1 MPSPPAGLALRLLF
15 QLILLFHLQADSANI
30 IKYCSDDNFTSSNP
44 YASNL
49 QVLLS
54 NLTASAPTSST
65 LSSTFSVGTSPA
77 TQIFGL
83 SQCRPDVSTAIC
95 ADCLSDAAATATG
108 NSSDGCGN
116 HKSATLR
123 FDYCLLRYSDR
134 LFFGIPDETL
144 HISVWNLDNASNP
157 AVFDSQLH
165 SLLRDLSP
173 KAASAASRFAVG
185 MRTPEDLDNI
195 YGMAWCTPDLF
206 TSDCAECLY
215 DAAGLLDSRRTGGLV
230 AFPSCLVRF
239 EVFLFF
245 SLSAIPPPAVQP
257 AEAEEPT
264 AQSLALDNGGEN
276 AGRKGKNKTNKILL
290 LIAIF
295 GAVTS
300 STLSAILIILLIRSK
315 ALQRIRTRFW
325 INKVDLKNSADSLLF
340 ELSVLRKATNN
351 FSEEN
356 KLGEGGFGPVYKG
369 VLADGQQVAV
379 KRLSGTSKQGLAE
392 MKNEVLFVAKLQHRN
407 LVRLLGCCLE
417 ENEKLLVYEYL
428 PNTSLDKFLFDPARK
443 MFLDWETRFKIIEGI
458 GRGLLYLHEDS
469 RLRIIHRDLKA
480 SNILLDAN
488 MNPKISD
495 FGLAKL
501 FPIDETQRNA
511 SHIAGT
517 YGYMAPE
524 YALHG
529 LFSTKSD
536 VFSFGVLILEIITG
550 RRNSGFQGSDHA
562 MNLLSYVWQYYK
574 KQMAIK
580 VVDRSLCDKFQSQE
594 VLKCLQIGLL
604 CVEDNQRLRP
614 NVASLVVMLSSQ
626 SVMLPAL
633 AKPAFT
639 GDASICSEDF
649 SVASIDLDLTKLNEK
664 MDGVSGKK
672 DDDHSSFS
680 RNKFKQRF
688 ANYTSA
694 SPSVNDLTITEMEVR

>member
-1 MPSPPAGLALRLLF
+1 MPSLPAGPAVPLLF
-15 QLILLFHLQADSANI
+15 QLILLFHLPTDSANTHI
-30 IKYCSDDNFTSSNP
+30 MTYCSQDNFTSSNP

-49 QVLLS
+49 QLLLS

-65 LSSTFSVGTSPA
+65 LSSTFSVGNSPI

-108 NSSDGCGN
+108 NSSEGCGN

-123 FDYCLLRYSDR
+123 FDYCLLRYSDGP
-134 LFFGIPDETL
+134 FFGIPDMTVFMYAL
-144 HISVWNLDNASNP
+144 SVYNTSNP
-157 AVFDSQLH
+157 TVFDSQLH
-165 SLLRDLSP
+165 SLLRGLSL
-173 KAASAASRFAVG
+173 KAASATSRFAVG
-185 MRTPEDLDNI
+185 MRTSEDMDNI

-206 TSDCAECLY
+206 SGDCEECLF
-215 DAAGLLDSRRTGGLV
+215 AAARFLNSLKIGGKV
-230 AFPSCLVRF
+230 SSQSCMVRY

-245 SLSAIPPPAVQP
+245 SLDLLSAIPPPAVTP
-257 AEAEEPT
+257 AEAKEPKAKT
-264 AQSLALDNGGEN
+264 LELDNGVAN
-276 AGRKGKNKTNKILL
+276 SGRKG
-290 LIAIF
+290 
-295 GAVTS
+295 
-300 STLSAILIILLIRSK
+300 
-315 ALQRIRTRFW
+315 FW
-325 INKVDLKNSADSLLF
+325 IKKVDLKNSADSLLF
-340 ELSVLRKATNN
+340 ELSVIRKATNN
-351 FSEEN
+351 FSKEN

-369 VLADGQQVAV
+369 LLADGQQIAV
-379 KRLSGTSKQGLAE
+379 KRLSGTSRQGLAE

-407 LVRLLGCCLE
+407 LVRLMGCCLE

-550 RRNSGFQGSDHA
+550 RRNNNFQGSDHA

-594 VLKCLQIGLL
+594 VLKCLHIGLL

-614 NVASLVVMLSSQ
+614 NVASLVMMLSSQ
-626 SVMLPAL
+626 SVVLPSL
-633 AKPAFT
+633 TKPAFS
-639 GDASICSEDF
+639 GDASISSEDF
-649 SVASIDLDLTKLNEK
+649 SVASIDLDSTKLNEK
-664 MDGVSGKK
+664 MDGVSGKQA
-672 DDDHSSFS
+672 DDHSGFS
-680 RNKFKQRF
+680 RNKFMQRF

-694 SPSVNDLTITEMEVR
+694 SSSVNDVTITEMEVR